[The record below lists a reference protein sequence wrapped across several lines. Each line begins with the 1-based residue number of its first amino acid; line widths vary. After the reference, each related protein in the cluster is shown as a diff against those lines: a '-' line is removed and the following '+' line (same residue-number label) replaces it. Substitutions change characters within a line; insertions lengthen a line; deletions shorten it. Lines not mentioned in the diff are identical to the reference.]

1 MTRRVAFDV
10 DAVRLDDIADA
21 LQDQETYEHHWTFDP
36 RTGDVG
42 FASRDLDGEDE
53 EPDAELVIVEP
64 YPSSVWYR
72 DMADFA
78 EGLSD
83 ERASRRLLRALDGRG
98 AFRHFKNENLRGV
111 PGTGEHVDGIP
122 ERAGAAAR
130 GRVAAR
136 RGLDRRNHRPA
147 PPRPAPGSGPSVNV
161 LECVPWLSTG
171 TPPA

>member
-21 LQDQETYEHHWTFDP
+21 LQDQETYEHHWTFDS
-36 RTGDVG
+36 RTGEVG

-53 EPDAELVIVEP
+53 EPNAELVTVEP

-98 AFRHFKNENLRGV
+98 AFRHFKNEIYEEYPELV
-111 PGTGEHVDGIP
+111 STWTGF
-122 ERAGAAAR
+122 RNAR
-130 GRVAAR
+130 AR
-136 RGLDRRNHRPA
+136 RHAVEWLLDEDLIDETTAQSLLAQHPDPA
-147 PPRPAPGSGPSVNV
+147 LP
-161 LECVPWLSTG
+161 
-171 TPPA
+171 